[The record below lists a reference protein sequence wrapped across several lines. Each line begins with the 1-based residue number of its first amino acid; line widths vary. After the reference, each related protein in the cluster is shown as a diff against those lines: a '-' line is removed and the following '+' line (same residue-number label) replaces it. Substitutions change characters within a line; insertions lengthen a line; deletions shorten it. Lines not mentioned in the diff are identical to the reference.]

1 MLGILTLPDKD
12 ESKKRGA
19 QKALAW
25 TAHAEPRVE
34 IRDALEQMEPLELR
48 VVTDK
53 DEVAQW
59 NALLD
64 RHHYL
69 GYRRPIGPHLRYAIA
84 DRHGRW
90 LGGLLFSYAARSL
103 PCRDRFIG
111 WDEAAR
117 RKRLDRVIG
126 NTRFLIF
133 PWVRVG
139 NLASRA
145 LSLAVRRLADDWK
158 AHHGYHPVLVET
170 FVDLSRFSGACYR
183 AANWRFVGET
193 KGKGSVRTPKGV
205 FVHPLDKDFR
215 AILMNGRP
223 LPPKRSAAP
232 TGAAV
237 PVVGVWRSLIDAV
250 VAVAHDFDRSWQK
263 RQRSLNTLLVVL
275 FIFRLVLSKN
285 RQGYGA
291 TLAELWDQCRRLGV
305 SLPQPSPVSASAMCN
320 ARAKV
325 DENLFRALHAELLR
339 RADGT
344 GMGPRWKGHRV
355 FAVDGSKLNLP
366 RPLLKAGYR
375 LPSDNAHY
383 PQGLLSCLYRLRSK
397 IPVDFDLLAHGDERK
412 AALSHLDALSD
423 NDVVVY
429 DRGYFSHVLLREH
442 VARGLH
448 PVFRLQANANGAVTA
463 FADGAQ
469 TDTVIEL
476 AAGPGPQESPAR
488 LRLVKYAVSGSP
500 YLLGTTLL
508 DRKQYGIAELS
519 DLYHERWDIEE
530 LYKVSKQLIGI
541 EDFHGQRRA
550 RGEAGAVRALCPDR
564 PDAAVL
570 QSWRRPARCQPGSA
584 RRGAGEG
591 ELHKQPADRRA
602 PSRGPVPPACGSARQ
617 DPQPYRRRDCVVPA
631 QAAPESV
638 LRPTLAQADRQMET
652 RQGGQG
658 RHNEMRGQAM
668 RHAGKPLMPGS
679 ASLSEWR
686 LPLSECHCP
695 PRGPGATAPEHRR
708 RTAADTHAHRQSGGA
723 GCQRWAMPGSGRN
736 GLEGAPSL
744 RGVRPRG
751 FLVPRPAGRAGAG
764 RARAG
769 ADRSPPELELDSFGT
784 GSG

>member
-1 MLGILTLPDKD
+1 MDEAIRKLKSTTFFGRRLTRRQVADVQRTVRDFPGLSRNELGHTICEQLNLHTPSGGNRVHTGRRLLERLEVLGILTLPDKD

-541 EDFHGQRRA
+541 EDFHGQSERGVKQELFAHFVLIALTRLFSNHGEDLLGASRGARDEAQVRVSFKNSLLTVARHLEALFLQHAAALGKTLNHIVDAIVSCRHKLRPNRSYDRRSRKPIGKWKPGKVA
-550 RGEAGAVRALCPDR
+550 K
-564 PDAAVL
+564 AAV
-570 QSWRRPARCQPGSA
+570 
-584 RRGAGEG
+584 
-591 ELHKQPADRRA
+591 
-602 PSRGPVPPACGSARQ
+602 
-617 DPQPYRRRDCVVPA
+617 
-631 QAAPESV
+631 
-638 LRPTLAQADRQMET
+638 
-652 RQGGQG
+652 
-658 RHNEMRGQAM
+658 MR
-668 RHAGKPLMPGS
+668 
-679 ASLSEWR
+679 
-686 LPLSECHCP
+686 
-695 PRGPGATAPEHRR
+695 
-708 RTAADTHAHRQSGGA
+708 
-723 GCQRWAMPGSGRN
+723 
-736 GLEGAPSL
+736 
-744 RGVRPRG
+744 
-751 FLVPRPAGRAGAG
+751 
-764 RARAG
+764 
-769 ADRSPPELELDSFGT
+769 
-784 GSG
+784 